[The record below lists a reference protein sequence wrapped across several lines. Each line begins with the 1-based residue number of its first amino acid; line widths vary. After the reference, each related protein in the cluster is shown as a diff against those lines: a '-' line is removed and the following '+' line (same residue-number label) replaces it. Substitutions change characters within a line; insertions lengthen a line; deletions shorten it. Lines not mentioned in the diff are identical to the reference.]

1 MKRCMKYRRSLLK
14 GSLKTINFPCSFF
27 FSDLQFT
34 NCYSSFKLRVEINR
48 KLSWSCFTS
57 LCDWSRKLAPL
68 SQPIRFKPKTNR
80 DLVTHVFPR
89 FKQFACLFLWVLIP
103 RSVIGQENSRH
114 CLNQSDWNLKT
125 NRDLVTHVFL
135 RFKQFACLY
144 SEFSLASWHISFTLI
159 CYCNYFGFGLKTL
172 TQTSL

>member
-1 MKRCMKYRRSLLK
+1 MKYRRSLLK

-89 FKQFACLFLWVLIP
+89 FKQFACLFLSSHTSLCDW
-103 RSVIGQENSRH
+103 SRK
-114 CLNQSDWNLKT
+114 LAPLSQPIRLKPKNQSRLS
-125 NRDLVTHVFL
+125 HS
-135 RFKQFACLY
+135 RFPALQAVCL
-144 SEFSLASWHISFTLI
+144 SIF
-159 CYCNYFGFGLKTL
+159 
-172 TQTSL
+172 